1 MGTGAICIQQEAQ
14 RKAEAARAREGL
26 VRPDDALAEVVG
38 MRGAETAA
46 EARRRVA
53 ELEERLTR
61 AEARCAELAAD
72 LGQSERL
79 NEHLAAANAR
89 AAELMAEIELKNEQ
103 LAAANARAAELMAE
117 IELKN
122 EEIEHLNGALAKANA
137 YSAELMAELEER
149 RLRLQEAN
157 ACLASANEEKN
168 RILGI
173 AAHDIRGGIGAIAGV
188 ADLVHEQLSEGD
200 TDVDEFV
207 QVIRSET
214 TYLLALLE
222 DLLDV
227 SRIEAGKVNLMKRL
241 FNLNELV
248 ADAGNIHRTALHA
261 KAQDLVVDL
270 PDKPIYLEAD
280 RAKLG
285 QVVDNLLSNAVKYS
299 MPGTTVKIRAWR
311 DGREALVAVEDEG
324 PGLTAEDL
332 EMLFQPFGKLS
343 AQPTGGESSHGL
355 GLAIAKKVVDAHKG
369 RIWVDNLPTRGARFA
384 FALPLVA
391 SG

>member
-1 MGTGAICIQQEAQ
+1 M
-14 RKAEAARAREGL
+14 
-26 VRPDDALAEVVG
+26 RPGDAPAEVVG

-46 EARRRVA
+46 KARRRVA

-61 AEARCAELAAD
+61 AEARCAELVAN
-72 LGQSERL
+72 LGQSERRVRL
-79 NEHLAAANAR
+79 QDANASLAA
-89 AAELMAEIELKNEQ
+89 
-103 LAAANARAAELMAE
+103 
-117 IELKN
+117 
-122 EEIEHLNGALAKANA
+122 
-137 YSAELMAELEER
+137 
-149 RLRLQEAN
+149 
-157 ACLASANEEKN
+157 ANEEKN

-188 ADLVHEQLSEGD
+188 ADLVHEQISEGN
-200 TDVDEFV
+200 TDVGEFV

-280 RAKLG
+280 RAKLR